1 MCAGGVATVWQLI
14 TCVLELQSSLCG
26 LLPGQMLTCV
36 LSTTSFHWKLPV
48 TGGEMAA
55 CQSPLVDTKLI
66 YTFRI
71 ILYD

>member
-1 MCAGGVATVWQLI
+1 MAVNNLCPGAPVFAPWSASWADADMCFKYHKFP
-14 TCVLELQSSLCG
+14 LEAA
-26 LLPGQMLTCV
+26 
-36 LSTTSFHWKLPV
+36 V